1 MSMSLKLRIYYN
13 AIFGAIG
20 GLIGWFII
28 ESFLSLGNINIFLSD
43 AIWGGVMGFFIG
55 ALIGA
60 VDGSLNKNLY
70 RTFVGCPSGALIGAV
85 GGMVGL
91 TIGEGLF
98 LLGGGGTVGRSFGWA
113 IFGLLIGISEGLV
126 NRSPRKVSYGTIGG
140 AIGGLIGGSVFDA
153 LSRAFAHQSQ
163 NLINQ
168 TLSRAVGLIVLGAS
182 IGAFIGLVE
191 DILKSAWLKVISSGR
206 HEGKEFNI
214 TKKITVIGAAERC
227 DIPLFGDAQIAQRH
241 AQIRQDKNK
250 FWLEEISNQ
259 NNSFVNQ
266 QLITVPKLLNHGDT
280 IQLGQTK
287 LLFNYP
293 KGKEQ
298 DRQE

>member
-1 MSMSLKLRIYYN
+1 MSLKLRIYYN

-28 ESFLSLGNINIFLSD
+28 ESFLSLDNINIFLND
-43 AIWGGVMGFFIG
+43 AILGGEMGFLIG
-55 ALIGA
+55 AFIGA
-60 VDGSLNKNLY
+60 VDGSLSKNLY
-70 RTFVGCPSGALIGAV
+70 RILVGCPGGALMGAV

-98 LLGGGGTVGRSFGWA
+98 LLGGGGIVGRSLGWA
-113 IFGLLIGISEGLV
+113 IFGLFVGTSEGLV

-153 LSRAFAHQSQ
+153 LSRAFAHQAQ
-163 NLINQ
+163 NLMNQ

-182 IGAFIGLVE
+182 IGALIGLVE
-191 DILKSAWLKVISSGR
+191 DILKIAWLKVTSGK
-206 HEGKEFNI
+206 HEGKEFTI
-214 TKKITVIGAAERC
+214 TKKVTVIGTAEQS

-241 AQIRQDKNK
+241 AQIRQDKK
-250 FWLEEISNQ
+250 EFWLEDISTQ

-266 QLITVPKLLNHGDT
+266 QLITAPQMLNHGDT
-280 IQLGQTK
+280 IQFGQTK
-287 LLFNYP
+287 VLFNYP
-293 KGKEQ
+293 KGKK
-298 DRQE
+298 